1 VCASLTG
8 PGTVF
13 LAYWLQKKVAT
24 FLSSASWESLTGP
37 FGAATQ
43 DGWEGGAT
51 GATVFKGL
59 GVGVFPRV
67 VGDAASSGGGK
78 QPGGASRFV
87 FEGALAKS
95 VWSF

>member
-1 VCASLTG
+1 MS
-8 PGTVF
+8 

-24 FLSSASWESLTGP
+24 FLSSPSWESLTGP
-37 FGAATQ
+37 DGAATQ
-43 DGWEGGAT
+43 DCWEGGTT
-51 GATVFKGL
+51 GATVSK
-59 GVGVFPRV
+59 GVGVWLGS

-87 FEGALAKS
+87 FEGDLAKS